1 MTQIEF
7 MSEAFKQAKLAYKN
21 DEVPVGCVI
30 VKDGKIISRAFNQK
44 QKKNDPT
51 SHAEIE
57 CIRKACKKLNK
68 KYLDDSE
75 MYVTLEPCLMCVG
88 AIRESRLKKIYVGA
102 KDPKGGYVVSK
113 EIVLSK
119 KELDR
124 YSFGYLEQDIS
135 KLLKSFFKSKRKLPR
150 QYK

>member
-1 MTQIEF
+1 MKNNSF
-7 MSEAFKQAKLAYKN
+7 MFEALKEAKRAYRD

-30 VKDGKIISRAFNQK
+30 VRNGKVIARGHNLK
-44 QKKNDPT
+44 EKKKDPT

-57 CIRKACKKLNK
+57 CMRKACKKINR

-88 AIRESRLKKIYVGA
+88 AIKEARLKKIYVGA

-113 EIVLSK
+113 GSLLSK
-119 KELDR
+119 KELDK
-124 YSFGYLEQDIS
+124 YSFGYMEEDIS
-135 KLLKSFFKSKRKLPR
+135 KLLKTFFRSKR
-150 QYK
+150 

>member
-1 MTQIEF
+1 MKNNSF
-7 MSEAFKQAKLAYKN
+7 MFEALKEAKRAYRD

-30 VKDGKIISRAFNQK
+30 VRNGKVIARGHNLK
-44 QKKNDPT
+44 EKKKDPT

-57 CIRKACKKLNK
+57 CIRKACKKINR

-88 AIRESRLKKIYVGA
+88 AIKEARLKKIYVGA

-113 EIVLSK
+113 GSLLSK
-119 KELDR
+119 KELDK
-124 YSFGYLEQDIS
+124 YSFGYMEEDIS
-135 KLLKSFFKSKRKLPR
+135 KLLKTFFRSKR
-150 QYK
+150 